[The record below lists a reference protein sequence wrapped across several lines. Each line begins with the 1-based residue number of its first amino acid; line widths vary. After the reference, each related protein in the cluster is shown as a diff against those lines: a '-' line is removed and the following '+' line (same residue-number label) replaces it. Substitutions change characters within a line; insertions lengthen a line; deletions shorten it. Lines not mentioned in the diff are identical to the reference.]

1 MTALA
6 WLFVA
11 LLCAALVLLT
21 VACRTNLEVSAENRR
36 LRNRLAATE
45 RDLEQL
51 NDLRRHVLAARPT
64 PRGLR

>member
-11 LLCAALVLLT
+11 ALCATLTLLA

-45 RDLEQL
+45 RKAEEHAASCADAIVGRILGG
-51 NDLRRHVLAARPT
+51 RR
-64 PRGLR
+64 